1 VRKLGL
7 GTLRRIVLL
16 IFFALFVA
24 ITLRWISLER
34 WRWTLTR
41 AEEIEAPSPTPT
53 AAPSAS
59 ATRPPTLS
67 GKFDISRLFNGI
79 TLRSEVET
87 TSGTAA
93 SEERVDPM
101 SYAIDLKLRVRVPTP
116 NRTVDELG
124 KVSPDLGKLLPGL
137 ATMVKPEAVSP
148 LFAQLYETK
157 VRELRENLSRLDL
170 LLSRHNFYDCQTVL
184 ALRHPESKR
193 RALLFQ
199 ADMDV
204 DADGSDG
211 DRAPAGNGVSPTF
224 KPFTSFRWG
233 KKSNRPNPYLS
244 GIEDRLHRVDSEQKT
259 ATPERKRDLKNAVTE
274 LRDEIAAMKKY
285 SYLIGTYDPF
295 IVVPAS
301 FTKGSDA
308 AHVGDYAVV
317 IAGST
322 IYPAIVGDVGPN
334 DRVGEASLRIA
345 KEVNALSNPNNR
357 PISELKA
364 TYIVFNGTA
373 DSSWG
378 PPDLEKLQARCE
390 ALVKEIGGATA
401 GLHHWV
407 NTVPPLPTPTPT
419 PTPTPSPT
427 PSISPTPSAS
437 PTPTPMFSETP
448 SPTSPP
454 LIHPTFA
461 FPTPTPSPTATF

>member
-1 VRKLGL
+1 MRG
-7 GTLRRIVLL
+7 RIVLL
-16 IFFALFVA
+16 LFFALFVA

-34 WRWTLTR
+34 WRWTLTH
-41 AEEIEAPSPTPT
+41 AEEIETASPSPT
-53 AAPSAS
+53 AAPSAA
-59 ATRPPTLS
+59 ATRPPTIS
-67 GKFDISRLFNGI
+67 GKFDVSRLFNGI

-87 TSGTAA
+87 TSGAAA

-101 SYAIDLKLRVRVPTP
+101 SYAIDLKLRARVPTP

-137 ATMVKPEAVSP
+137 ATTVKPESVSP

-184 ALRHPESKR
+184 ALRHPETKR

-211 DRAPAGNGVSPTF
+211 DRVPAGNGVSPTF

-233 KKSNRPNPYLS
+233 KKSNRPNPYLP
-244 GIEDRLHRVDSEQKT
+244 GIEDRLRRVELEQRT
-259 ATPERKRDLKNAVTE
+259 ATPERKRDLKNAATE
-274 LRDEIAAMKKY
+274 LRDEISAMKKY

-322 IYPAIVGDVGPN
+322 IYPAMVGDVGPN

-345 KEVNALSNPNNR
+345 KEVNGLSNPNNR

-378 PPDLEKLQARCE
+378 SPDLEKLQARCE
-390 ALVKEIGGATA
+390 ALVKEIGGASVP
-401 GLHHWV
+401 LHHWV

-419 PTPTPSPT
+419 PTP
-427 PSISPTPSAS
+427 SISPTPSAS
-437 PTPTPMFSETP
+437 PSPTPMFSETP

-461 FPTPTPSPTATF
+461 FPTPSPSATF

>member
-1 VRKLGL
+1 LGL

-34 WRWTLTR
+34 WRWTMAH
-41 AEEIEAPSPTPT
+41 AEEIETASPSPT
-53 AAPSAS
+53 AAPSAA
-59 ATRPPTLS
+59 ATRPPTIS
-67 GKFDISRLFNGI
+67 GKFDLSRLFNGI

-87 TSGTAA
+87 TSGAAA

-101 SYAIDLKLRVRVPTP
+101 SYAIDLKLRARVPTP

-137 ATMVKPEAVSP
+137 ATMAKPEAVSP

-184 ALRHPESKR
+184 ALRHPETKR

-211 DRAPAGNGVSPTF
+211 DRVPAGNGVSPTF

-233 KKSNRPNPYLS
+233 KKSNRPNPYLP
-244 GIEDRLHRVDSEQKT
+244 GIEDRLRRVELEQRT
-259 ATPERKRDLKNAVTE
+259 ATPERKRDLKNAATE
-274 LRDEIAAMKKY
+274 LRDEIGAMKKY

-322 IYPAIVGDVGPN
+322 IYPAMVGDVGPN

-345 KEVNALSNPNNR
+345 KEVNGLSNPNNR

-378 PPDLEKLQARCE
+378 SPDLEKLQARCE
-390 ALVKEIGGATA
+390 ALVKEIGGASVP
-401 GLHHWV
+401 LHHWV
-407 NTVPPLPTPTPT
+407 NTVPPLPTPT

-437 PTPTPMFSETP
+437 PSPTPMFSETP

-461 FPTPTPSPTATF
+461 FPTPSPSATF

>member
-1 VRKLGL
+1 MRKLGL

-34 WRWTLTR
+34 WRWTLTH
-41 AEEIEAPSPTPT
+41 AEEIETASPSPT
-53 AAPSAS
+53 AAPSAA
-59 ATRPPTLS
+59 ATRPPTIS
-67 GKFDISRLFNGI
+67 GKFDVSRLFNGI

-87 TSGTAA
+87 TSGAAA

-101 SYAIDLKLRVRVPTP
+101 SYAIDLKLRARVPTP

-137 ATMVKPEAVSP
+137 ATMAKPEAVSP

-184 ALRHPESKR
+184 ALRHPETKR

-211 DRAPAGNGVSPTF
+211 DRVPAGNGVSPTF

-233 KKSNRPNPYLS
+233 KKSNRPNPYLP
-244 GIEDRLHRVDSEQKT
+244 GIEDRLRRVELEQRT
-259 ATPERKRDLKNAVTE
+259 ATPERKRDLKNAATE
-274 LRDEIAAMKKY
+274 LRDEISAMKKY

-322 IYPAIVGDVGPN
+322 IYPAMVGDVGPN

-345 KEVNALSNPNNR
+345 KEVNGLSNPNNR

-378 PPDLEKLQARCE
+378 SLDLEKLQARCE
-390 ALVKEIGGATA
+390 ALVKEIGGASVP
-401 GLHHWV
+401 LHHWV
-407 NTVPPLPTPTPT
+407 NTVPPLPTPT

-437 PTPTPMFSETP
+437 PSPTPMFSETP

-461 FPTPTPSPTATF
+461 FPTPSPSATF

>member
-1 VRKLGL
+1 MRKLGL

-16 IFFALFVA
+16 IFFALFAAV
-24 ITLRWISLER
+24 TLRWISLER
-34 WRWTLTR
+34 WRWTITR
-41 AEEIEAPSPTPT
+41 VEEPSPTPT
-53 AAPSAS
+53 AAPSPT
-59 ATRPPTLS
+59 ATRAPVLT
-67 GKFDISRLFNGI
+67 GKFDVARLFNGI

-87 TSGTAA
+87 ATGAAA

-101 SYAIDLKLRVRVPTP
+101 SYMIDLKLHARVPTP
-116 NRTVDELG
+116 NRTLDELA
-124 KVSPDLGKLLPGL
+124 KVSPDLGRLLPSL
-137 ATMVKPEAVSP
+137 TTMAKTEAVSS

-157 VRELRENLSRLDL
+157 VRELRENLNRLDL

-184 ALRHPESKR
+184 ALKHPETKR

-211 DRAPAGNGVSPTF
+211 DRVPAGNGVSPTF
-224 KPFTSFRWG
+224 KPFTSFRWA

-244 GIEDRLHRVDSEQKT
+244 GIEERLRRVELEQKT
-259 ATPERKRDLKNAVTE
+259 ATPERKRELKSAVIE
-274 LRDEIAAMKKY
+274 LRDEINTMKKY

-301 FTKGSDA
+301 FTKGGDGVR
-308 AHVGDYAVV
+308 VGDYSLV
-317 IAGST
+317 IVGNT

-357 PISELKA
+357 PLSELKA

-373 DSSWG
+373 DPTWG
-378 PPDLEKLQARCE
+378 PPDLEKLQVRCE
-390 ALVKEIGGATA
+390 ALVKEIGGASVP
-401 GLHHWV
+401 LHHWV

-427 PSISPTPSAS
+427 MSPSVS
-437 PTPTPMFSETP
+437 PTPTPFFSETP

-461 FPTPTPSPTATF
+461 FPTPTPSATSE

>member
-1 VRKLGL
+1 MRKLGL

-16 IFFALFVA
+16 IFFALFAAV
-24 ITLRWISLER
+24 TLRWISLER
-34 WRWTLTR
+34 WRWTITR
-41 AEEIEAPSPTPT
+41 VEEPSPTPT
-53 AAPSAS
+53 AAPSPT
-59 ATRPPTLS
+59 ATRAPVLT
-67 GKFDISRLFNGI
+67 GKFDVARLFNGI

-87 TSGTAA
+87 ATGAAA

-101 SYAIDLKLRVRVPTP
+101 SYMIDLKLHARVPTP
-116 NRTVDELG
+116 NRTLDELA
-124 KVSPDLGKLLPGL
+124 KVSPDLGRLLPSL
-137 ATMVKPEAVSP
+137 TTMAKAEAVSS
-148 LFAQLYETK
+148 LFPQLYETK
-157 VRELRENLSRLDL
+157 VRELRENLNRLDL

-184 ALRHPESKR
+184 ALKHPETKR

-211 DRAPAGNGVSPTF
+211 DRVPAGNGVSPTF
-224 KPFTSFRWG
+224 KPFTSFRWA

-244 GIEDRLHRVDSEQKT
+244 GIEERLRRVELEQKT
-259 ATPERKRDLKNAVTE
+259 ATPERKRELKSAVIE
-274 LRDEIAAMKKY
+274 LRDEINTMKKY

-301 FTKGSDA
+301 FTKGGDGVR
-308 AHVGDYAVV
+308 VGDYSLV
-317 IAGST
+317 IVGNT

-357 PISELKA
+357 PLSELKA

-373 DSSWG
+373 DPTWG
-378 PPDLEKLQARCE
+378 PPDLEKLQVRCE
-390 ALVKEIGGATA
+390 ALVKEIGGASVP
-401 GLHHWV
+401 LHHWV

-427 PSISPTPSAS
+427 MSPSVS
-437 PTPTPMFSETP
+437 PTPTPFFSETP

-461 FPTPTPSPTATF
+461 FPTPTPSATSE

>member
-1 VRKLGL
+1 LGL
-7 GTLRRIVLL
+7 GTLRRIVLF
-16 IFFALFVA
+16 IFFALFAAV
-24 ITLRWISLER
+24 TLRWISLER
-34 WRWTLTR
+34 WRWTITR
-41 AEEIEAPSPTPT
+41 VEEPSPTPT
-53 AAPSAS
+53 AAPSPT
-59 ATRPPTLS
+59 ATRAPVLT
-67 GKFDISRLFNGI
+67 GKFDVARLFNGI

-87 TSGTAA
+87 ATGAAA

-101 SYAIDLKLRVRVPTP
+101 SYMIDLKLHARVPTP
-116 NRTVDELG
+116 NRTLDELA
-124 KVSPDLGKLLPGL
+124 KVSPDLGHLLPSL
-137 ATMVKPEAVSP
+137 TTMAKAEAVSS

-157 VRELRENLSRLDL
+157 VRELRENLNRLDL

-184 ALRHPESKR
+184 ALKHPETKR

-211 DRAPAGNGVSPTF
+211 DRVPAGNGVSPTF
-224 KPFTSFRWG
+224 KPFTSFRWA

-244 GIEDRLHRVDSEQKT
+244 GIEERLRRVELEQKT
-259 ATPERKRDLKNAVTE
+259 ATPERKRELKSAVIE
-274 LRDEIAAMKKY
+274 LRDEINTMKKY

-301 FTKGSDA
+301 FTKGSDGVR
-308 AHVGDYAVV
+308 VGDYSLV
-317 IAGST
+317 IVGNT

-357 PISELKA
+357 PLSELKA

-373 DSSWG
+373 DPTWE
-378 PPDLEKLQARCE
+378 PPDLEKLQVRCE
-390 ALVKEIGGATA
+390 ALVKEIGGASVP
-401 GLHHWV
+401 LHHWV

-427 PSISPTPSAS
+427 MSPSVS
-437 PTPTPMFSETP
+437 PTPTPFFSETP

-461 FPTPTPSPTATF
+461 FPTPTPSATAE

>member
-1 VRKLGL
+1 MRKLGL

-34 WRWTLTR
+34 WRWTLTH
-41 AEEIEAPSPTPT
+41 AEEIETASPSPT
-53 AAPSAS
+53 AAPSAA
-59 ATRPPTLS
+59 ATRPPTIS
-67 GKFDISRLFNGI
+67 GKFDVSRLFNGI

-87 TSGTAA
+87 TSGAAA

-101 SYAIDLKLRVRVPTP
+101 SYAIDLKLRARVPTP

-137 ATMVKPEAVSP
+137 ATMVKPESVSP

-184 ALRHPESKR
+184 ALRHPETKR

-211 DRAPAGNGVSPTF
+211 DRVPAGNGVSPTF

-233 KKSNRPNPYLS
+233 KKSNRPNPYLP
-244 GIEDRLHRVDSEQKT
+244 GIEDRLRRVELEQRT
-259 ATPERKRDLKNAVTE
+259 ATPERKRDLKNAATE
-274 LRDEIAAMKKY
+274 LRDEISAMKKY

-322 IYPAIVGDVGPN
+322 IYPAMVGDVGPN

-345 KEVNALSNPNNR
+345 KEVNGLSNPNNR

-378 PPDLEKLQARCE
+378 SLDLEKLQARCE
-390 ALVKEIGGATA
+390 ALVKEIGGASVP
-401 GLHHWV
+401 LHHWV
-407 NTVPPLPTPTPT
+407 NTVPPLPTPT

-437 PTPTPMFSETP
+437 PSPTPMFSETP

-461 FPTPTPSPTATF
+461 FPTPSPSATF

>member
-1 VRKLGL
+1 MRKLGL

-16 IFFALFVA
+16 IFFALFAAV
-24 ITLRWISLER
+24 TLRWISLER
-34 WRWTLTR
+34 WRWTITR
-41 AEEIEAPSPTPT
+41 AEESSPTPT
-53 AAPSAS
+53 AAPSAT
-59 ATRPPTLS
+59 ATRPPVLS
-67 GKFDISRLFNGI
+67 NKFDVARLFNGI

-87 TSGTAA
+87 AAGAAA

-101 SYAIDLKLRVRVPTP
+101 SYVIDLKLRARVPTP

-124 KVSPDLGKLLPGL
+124 KVSPDLGNLLPGL
-137 ATMVKPEAVSP
+137 TTMAKAEAVSP
-148 LFAQLYETK
+148 FFAQLYETK
-157 VRELRENLSRLDL
+157 VRELRENLNRLDL

-184 ALRHPESKR
+184 ALKHSETKR

-211 DRAPAGNGVSPTF
+211 DRVPAGNGVSPTF

-233 KKSNRPNPYLS
+233 KKSNRPNPYLP
-244 GIEDRLHRVDSEQKT
+244 GIEERLHRLELEQKT
-259 ATPERKRDLKNAVTE
+259 ATPERKRELKNAVTE
-274 LRDEIAAMKKY
+274 LRDEINTMKKY

-301 FTKGSDA
+301 FTKGSDG
-308 AHVGDYAVV
+308 AHVGDYSLV
-317 IAGST
+317 IVGNT

-357 PISELKA
+357 PLSELKA

-373 DSSWG
+373 DSTWG
-378 PPDLEKLQARCE
+378 PPDLEKLQVRCE
-390 ALVKEIGGATA
+390 ALVKEIGGASVP
-401 GLHHWV
+401 LHHWV

-427 PSISPTPSAS
+427 ISPGPSVS
-437 PTPTPMFSETP
+437 PTSTPFFSETP

-461 FPTPTPSPTATF
+461 FPTSTPSATSD

>member
-1 VRKLGL
+1 MRKLGL

-34 WRWTLTR
+34 WRWTLTH
-41 AEEIEAPSPTPT
+41 AEEIETASPSPT
-53 AAPSAS
+53 AAPSAA
-59 ATRPPTLS
+59 ATRPPTIS
-67 GKFDISRLFNGI
+67 GKFDVSRLFNGI

-87 TSGTAA
+87 TSGAAA

-101 SYAIDLKLRVRVPTP
+101 SYAIDLKLRARVPTP

-137 ATMVKPEAVSP
+137 AAMVKPESVSP

-184 ALRHPESKR
+184 ALRHPETKR

-211 DRAPAGNGVSPTF
+211 DRVPAGNGVSPTF

-233 KKSNRPNPYLS
+233 KKSNRPNPYLP
-244 GIEDRLHRVDSEQKT
+244 GIEDRLRRVELEQRT
-259 ATPERKRDLKNAVTE
+259 ATPERKRDLKNAATE
-274 LRDEIAAMKKY
+274 LRDEIGAMKKY

-322 IYPAIVGDVGPN
+322 IYPAMVGDVGPN

-345 KEVNALSNPNNR
+345 KEVNGLSNPNNR

-364 TYIVFNGTA
+364 TYVVFNGTA

-378 PPDLEKLQARCE
+378 SLDLEKLQARCE
-390 ALVKEIGGATA
+390 ALVKEIGGASVP
-401 GLHHWV
+401 LHRWL
-407 NTVPPLPTPTPT
+407 NTVPPLPTPT

-437 PTPTPMFSETP
+437 PSPTPMFSETP

-461 FPTPTPSPTATF
+461 FPTPSPSATF

>member
-1 VRKLGL
+1 MRKLGL

-34 WRWTLTR
+34 WRWTLTH
-41 AEEIEAPSPTPT
+41 AEEIETASPSPT
-53 AAPSAS
+53 AAPSAA
-59 ATRPPTLS
+59 ATRPPTIS
-67 GKFDISRLFNGI
+67 GKFDVSRLFNGI

-87 TSGTAA
+87 TSGAAA

-101 SYAIDLKLRVRVPTP
+101 SYAIDLKLRARVPTP

-137 ATMVKPEAVSP
+137 ATMVKPESVSP

-184 ALRHPESKR
+184 ALRHPETKR

-211 DRAPAGNGVSPTF
+211 DRVPAGNGVSPTF

-233 KKSNRPNPYLS
+233 KKSNRPNPYLP
-244 GIEDRLHRVDSEQKT
+244 GIEDRLRRVELEQRT
-259 ATPERKRDLKNAVTE
+259 ATPERKRDLKNAATE
-274 LRDEIAAMKKY
+274 LRDEIGAMKKY

-322 IYPAIVGDVGPN
+322 IYPAMVGDVGPN

-345 KEVNALSNPNNR
+345 KEVNGLSNPNNR

-378 PPDLEKLQARCE
+378 SLDLEKLQARCE
-390 ALVKEIGGATA
+390 ALVKEIGGASVP
-401 GLHHWV
+401 LHHWV
-407 NTVPPLPTPTPT
+407 NTVPPLPTPT

-437 PTPTPMFSETP
+437 PSPTPMFSETP

-461 FPTPTPSPTATF
+461 FPTPSPSATF

>member
-1 VRKLGL
+1 MRKLGL

-34 WRWTLTR
+34 WRWTLTH
-41 AEEIEAPSPTPT
+41 AEEIETALPSPT
-53 AAPSAS
+53 AAPSAA
-59 ATRPPTLS
+59 ATRPPTIS
-67 GKFDISRLFNGI
+67 GKFDLSRLFNGI

-87 TSGTAA
+87 TSGAAA

-101 SYAIDLKLRVRVPTP
+101 SYAIDLKLRARVPTP

-137 ATMVKPEAVSP
+137 ATMVKPESVSP

-184 ALRHPESKR
+184 ALRHPETKR

-211 DRAPAGNGVSPTF
+211 DRVPAGNGVSPTF

-233 KKSNRPNPYLS
+233 KKSNRPNPYLP
-244 GIEDRLHRVDSEQKT
+244 GIEDRLRRVELEQRT
-259 ATPERKRDLKNAVTE
+259 ATPERKRDLKNAATE
-274 LRDEIAAMKKY
+274 LRDEISAMKKY

-322 IYPAIVGDVGPN
+322 IYPAMVGDVGPN

-345 KEVNALSNPNNR
+345 KEVNGLSNPNNR

-378 PPDLEKLQARCE
+378 SPDLEKLQARCE
-390 ALVKEIGGATA
+390 ALVKEIGGASVP
-401 GLHHWV
+401 LHHWV
-407 NTVPPLPTPTPT
+407 NTVPPLPTPT

-437 PTPTPMFSETP
+437 PSPTPMFSETP

-461 FPTPTPSPTATF
+461 FPTPSPSATF

>member
-24 ITLRWISLER
+24 VTLRWISLER
-34 WRWTLTR
+34 WRWTMTH
-41 AEEIEAPSPTPT
+41 AEEIETASPSPT
-53 AAPSAS
+53 AAPSAA
-59 ATRPPTLS
+59 ATRPPTIS
-67 GKFDISRLFNGI
+67 GKFDLSRLFNGI

-87 TSGTAA
+87 TSGAAA

-101 SYAIDLKLRVRVPTP
+101 SYAIDLKLRARVPTP

-137 ATMVKPEAVSP
+137 ATMAKPEAVSP

-184 ALRHPESKR
+184 ALRHPETKR

-211 DRAPAGNGVSPTF
+211 DRVPAGNGVSPTF

-233 KKSNRPNPYLS
+233 KKSNRPNPYLP
-244 GIEDRLHRVDSEQKT
+244 GIEDRLRRVELEQRM
-259 ATPERKRDLKNAVTE
+259 ATPERKRDLKNAATE
-274 LRDEIAAMKKY
+274 LRDEIGAMKKY

-322 IYPAIVGDVGPN
+322 IYPAMVGDVGPN

-345 KEVNALSNPNNR
+345 KEVNGLSNPNNR

-378 PPDLEKLQARCE
+378 SPDLEKLQARCE
-390 ALVKEIGGATA
+390 ALVKEIGGASVP
-401 GLHHWV
+401 LHHWV
-407 NTVPPLPTPTPT
+407 NTVPPLPTPT

-437 PTPTPMFSETP
+437 PSPTPMFSETP

-461 FPTPTPSPTATF
+461 FPTPSPSATF

>member
-1 VRKLGL
+1 MRKLGL

-16 IFFALFVA
+16 IFFALFAAV
-24 ITLRWISLER
+24 TLRWISLER
-34 WRWTLTR
+34 WRWTITR
-41 AEEIEAPSPTPT
+41 VEEPSPTPT
-53 AAPSAS
+53 AAPSPT
-59 ATRPPTLS
+59 ATRAPVLT
-67 GKFDISRLFNGI
+67 GKFDVARLFNGI

-87 TSGTAA
+87 ATGAAA

-101 SYAIDLKLRVRVPTP
+101 SYMIDLKLHARVPTP
-116 NRTVDELG
+116 NRTLDELA
-124 KVSPDLGKLLPGL
+124 KVSPDLGRLLPSL
-137 ATMVKPEAVSP
+137 TTMAKAEAVSS

-157 VRELRENLSRLDL
+157 VRELRENLNRLDL

-184 ALRHPESKR
+184 ALKHPETKR

-211 DRAPAGNGVSPTF
+211 DRVPAGNGVSPTF
-224 KPFTSFRWG
+224 KPFTSFRWA

-244 GIEDRLHRVDSEQKT
+244 GIEERLRRVELEQKT
-259 ATPERKRDLKNAVTE
+259 ATPERKRELKSAVIE
-274 LRDEIAAMKKY
+274 LRDEINTMKKY

-301 FTKGSDA
+301 FTKGGDGVR
-308 AHVGDYAVV
+308 VGDYSLV
-317 IAGST
+317 IVGNT

-357 PISELKA
+357 PLSELKA

-373 DSSWG
+373 DPTWG
-378 PPDLEKLQARCE
+378 PPDLEKLQVRCE
-390 ALVKEIGGATA
+390 ALVKEIGGASVPP
-401 GLHHWV
+401 HHWV

-427 PSISPTPSAS
+427 MSPSVS
-437 PTPTPMFSETP
+437 PTPTPFFSETP

-461 FPTPTPSPTATF
+461 FPTPTPSATSE

>member
-1 VRKLGL
+1 MGL

-16 IFFALFVA
+16 IFFALFAA

-34 WRWTLTR
+34 WRWTITR
-41 AEEIEAPSPTPT
+41 VEEASPTPT
-53 AAPSAS
+53 AAPSPTAS
-59 ATRPPTLS
+59 RSPVLS
-67 GKFDISRLFNGI
+67 GKFDVARLFNGI

-87 TSGTAA
+87 AAGAAA

-101 SYAIDLKLRVRVPTP
+101 SYMIDLKLHARVPTP

-124 KVSPDLGKLLPGL
+124 KVSPDLANLLPGL
-137 ATMVKPEAVSP
+137 AIMAKPEAVSP
-148 LFAQLYETK
+148 FFAQLYETK
-157 VRELRENLSRLDL
+157 VRELRENLNRLDL

-184 ALRHPESKR
+184 ALKHPETKR

-211 DRAPAGNGVSPTF
+211 DRVPAGNGVSPTF

-233 KKSNRPNPYLS
+233 KKSNRPNPYLP
-244 GIEDRLHRVDSEQKT
+244 GIEERLHRVELEQKT
-259 ATPERKRDLKNAVTE
+259 ATPDRKRELKNAVTE
-274 LRDEIAAMKKY
+274 LRDEINAIKKY
-285 SYLIGTYDPF
+285 SYFIGTYDPF

-301 FTKGSDA
+301 FTKGGDG
-308 AHVGDYAVV
+308 AHVGDYSLVV
-317 IAGST
+317 VGNR

-345 KEVNALSNPNNR
+345 KEVNVLSNPNNR
-357 PISELKA
+357 PLSELKA

-373 DSSWG
+373 DSTWG

-390 ALVKEIGGATA
+390 ALVKEIGGASVP
-401 GLHHWV
+401 LHHWV

-419 PTPTPSPT
+419 PTPTPGPTISPSVSPT
-427 PSISPTPSAS
+427 PNPF
-437 PTPTPMFSETP
+437 FSETP

>member
-1 VRKLGL
+1 MRKLGL

-34 WRWTLTR
+34 WRWTLTH
-41 AEEIEAPSPTPT
+41 AEEIETASPSPT
-53 AAPSAS
+53 AAPSAA
-59 ATRPPTLS
+59 ATRPPTIS
-67 GKFDISRLFNGI
+67 GKFDVSRLFNGI

-87 TSGTAA
+87 TSGAAA

-101 SYAIDLKLRVRVPTP
+101 SYAIDLKLRARVPTP

-137 ATMVKPEAVSP
+137 ATMVKPESVSP

-184 ALRHPESKR
+184 ALRHPETKR

-211 DRAPAGNGVSPTF
+211 DRVPAGNGVSPTF

-233 KKSNRPNPYLS
+233 KKSNRPNPYLP
-244 GIEDRLHRVDSEQKT
+244 GIEDRLRRVELEQRT
-259 ATPERKRDLKNAVTE
+259 ATPERKRDLKNAATE
-274 LRDEIAAMKKY
+274 LRDEISAMKKY

-322 IYPAIVGDVGPN
+322 IYPAMVGDVGPN

-345 KEVNALSNPNNR
+345 KEVNSLSNPNNR

-364 TYIVFNGTA
+364 TYVVFNGTA

-378 PPDLEKLQARCE
+378 SLDLEKLQARCE
-390 ALVKEIGGATA
+390 ALVKEIGGASMP
-401 GLHHWV
+401 LHHWV
-407 NTVPPLPTPTPT
+407 NTVPPLPTPT

-437 PTPTPMFSETP
+437 PSPTPMFSETP

-461 FPTPTPSPTATF
+461 FPTPSPSATF

>member
-1 VRKLGL
+1 MRKLGL

-34 WRWTLTR
+34 WRWTLTH
-41 AEEIEAPSPTPT
+41 AEEIETALPSPT
-53 AAPSAS
+53 AAPSAA
-59 ATRPPTLS
+59 ATRPPTIS
-67 GKFDISRLFNGI
+67 GKFDVSRLFNGI

-87 TSGTAA
+87 TSGAAA

-101 SYAIDLKLRVRVPTP
+101 SYAIDLKLRARVPTP

-137 ATMVKPEAVSP
+137 ATMVKPESVSP

-184 ALRHPESKR
+184 ALRHPETKR

-211 DRAPAGNGVSPTF
+211 DRVPAGNGVSPTF

-233 KKSNRPNPYLS
+233 KKSNRPNPYLP
-244 GIEDRLHRVDSEQKT
+244 GIEDRLRRVELEQRT
-259 ATPERKRDLKNAVTE
+259 ATPERKRDLKNAATE
-274 LRDEIAAMKKY
+274 LRDEISAMKKY

-322 IYPAIVGDVGPN
+322 IYPAMVGDVGPN

-345 KEVNALSNPNNR
+345 KEVNGLSNPNNR

-378 PPDLEKLQARCE
+378 SLDLEKLQARCE
-390 ALVKEIGGATA
+390 ALVKEIGGASVP
-401 GLHHWV
+401 LHHWV
-407 NTVPPLPTPTPT
+407 NTVPPLPTPT

-437 PTPTPMFSETP
+437 PSPTPMFSETP

-461 FPTPTPSPTATF
+461 FPTPSPSATF

>member
-7 GTLRRIVLL
+7 GTLRRIVLF
-16 IFFALFVA
+16 IFLALFVA

-34 WRWTLTR
+34 WRWTITH
-41 AEEIEAPSPTPT
+41 AEEIETASPTPT
-53 AAPSAS
+53 AAASAA

-67 GKFDISRLFNGI
+67 GKFDVSRLFNGI

-87 TSGTAA
+87 TSGAAA

-101 SYAIDLKLRVRVPTP
+101 SYAIDLKLRARVPTP
-116 NRTVDELG
+116 NGTVDELG

-137 ATMVKPEAVSP
+137 ATMAKPEAVSP

-157 VRELRENLSRLDL
+157 VRELRENLTRLDL

-184 ALRHPESKR
+184 ALKHAESKR

-211 DRAPAGNGVSPTF
+211 DRVPAGNGVSPTF

-233 KKSNRPNPYLS
+233 KKSSRSNPYLP
-244 GIEDRLHRVDSEQKT
+244 GIEDRLRRVELEQRT
-259 ATPERKRDLKNAVTE
+259 ATPERKRDLKNAATE
-274 LRDEIAAMKKY
+274 LHDEIAAMKKY

-301 FTKGSDA
+301 FTKGNDA
-308 AHVGDYAVV
+308 ARVGDYAVV
-317 IAGST
+317 IVGNA

-345 KEVNALSNPNNR
+345 KEVSALSNPNNR

-364 TYIVFNGTA
+364 TYIVFKGTA

-390 ALVKEIGGATA
+390 ALVKEIGGASMP
-401 GLHHWV
+401 LHHWV
-407 NTVPPLPTPTPT
+407 NMVPPLPTPT

-427 PSISPTPSAS
+427 PSISPSPSVS
-437 PTPTPMFSETP
+437 PTPTPFFSETP
-448 SPTSPP
+448 SSTSPP

-461 FPTPTPSPTATF
+461 FPTPSPSASSD

>member
-1 VRKLGL
+1 MRKLGL

-34 WRWTLTR
+34 WRWTMTH
-41 AEEIEAPSPTPT
+41 AEEIETASPSPT
-53 AAPSAS
+53 AAPSAA
-59 ATRPPTLS
+59 ATRPPTIS
-67 GKFDISRLFNGI
+67 GKFDLSRLFNGI

-87 TSGTAA
+87 TSGAAA

-101 SYAIDLKLRVRVPTP
+101 SYAIDLKLRARVPTP

-137 ATMVKPEAVSP
+137 AAIVKPESVSP

-184 ALRHPESKR
+184 ALRHPETKR

-211 DRAPAGNGVSPTF
+211 DRVPAGNGVSPTF

-233 KKSNRPNPYLS
+233 KKSNRPNPHLP
-244 GIEDRLHRVDSEQKT
+244 GIEDRLRRVELEQRT
-259 ATPERKRDLKNAVTE
+259 ATPERKRDLKNAATE
-274 LRDEIAAMKKY
+274 LRDEIGAMKKY

-322 IYPAIVGDVGPN
+322 IYPAMVGDVGPN

-345 KEVNALSNPNNR
+345 KEVNGLSNPNNR

-364 TYIVFNGTA
+364 TYVVFNGTA

-378 PPDLEKLQARCE
+378 SLDLEKLQARCE
-390 ALVKEIGGATA
+390 ALVKEIGGASVP
-401 GLHHWV
+401 LHHWV
-407 NTVPPLPTPTPT
+407 NTVPPLPTPT

-437 PTPTPMFSETP
+437 PSPTPMFSETP

-461 FPTPTPSPTATF
+461 FPTPSPSATF

>member
-1 VRKLGL
+1 MRKLGL

-34 WRWTLTR
+34 WRWTLTH
-41 AEEIEAPSPTPT
+41 AEEIETASPSPT
-53 AAPSAS
+53 AAPSAA
-59 ATRPPTLS
+59 ATRPPTIS
-67 GKFDISRLFNGI
+67 GKFDLSRLFNGI

-87 TSGTAA
+87 TSGAAA

-101 SYAIDLKLRVRVPTP
+101 SYAIDLKLRARVPTP

-137 ATMVKPEAVSP
+137 ATMVKPESVSP

-184 ALRHPESKR
+184 ALRHPETKR

-211 DRAPAGNGVSPTF
+211 DRVPAGNGVSPTF

-233 KKSNRPNPYLS
+233 KKSNRPNPYLP
-244 GIEDRLHRVDSEQKT
+244 GIEDRLRRVELEQRT
-259 ATPERKRDLKNAVTE
+259 ATPERKRDLKNAATE
-274 LRDEIAAMKKY
+274 LRDEISAMKKY

-322 IYPAIVGDVGPN
+322 IYPAMVGDVGPN

-345 KEVNALSNPNNR
+345 KEVNGLSNPNNR

-378 PPDLEKLQARCE
+378 SPDLEKLQARCE
-390 ALVKEIGGATA
+390 ALVKEIGGASVP
-401 GLHHWV
+401 LHHWV
-407 NTVPPLPTPTPT
+407 NTVPPLPTPT

-437 PTPTPMFSETP
+437 PSPTPMFSETP

-461 FPTPTPSPTATF
+461 FPTPSPSATF

>member
-16 IFFALFVA
+16 IFFALFAA

-34 WRWTLTR
+34 WRWTLTH
-41 AEEIEAPSPTPT
+41 AEELPSPTPT
-53 AAPSAS
+53 AAPSAT
-59 ATRPPTLS
+59 ATRPPVLS
-67 GKFDISRLFNGI
+67 GKFDVARLFNGI
-79 TLRSEVET
+79 TLRSELET
-87 TSGTAA
+87 ASGAAA
-93 SEERVDPM
+93 SEERMDPM
-101 SYAIDLKLRVRVPTP
+101 SYVIDLKLRARVPTP
-116 NRTVDELG
+116 NRTLDELG
-124 KVSPDLGKLLPGL
+124 KVSPDLGNLLPGL
-137 ATMVKPEAVSP
+137 GAMVKPESVSP

-157 VRELRENLSRLDL
+157 VRELRENLNRLDL

-184 ALRHPESKR
+184 ALKHPETKR
-193 RALLFQ
+193 SALLFQ

-211 DRAPAGNGVSPTF
+211 DRVPAGSGVSPTF

-233 KKSNRPNPYLS
+233 KKSDRPNPYLP
-244 GIEDRLHRVDSEQKT
+244 GIEDRLHRVELEQKT
-259 ATPERKRDLKNAVTE
+259 ATPDRKRELKNAATE

-285 SYLIGTYDPF
+285 SYLIGAYDPF
-295 IVVPAS
+295 IVAPAS
-301 FTKGSDA
+301 FTRGSDA
-308 AHVGDYAVV
+308 AHVGDYSLVV
-317 IAGST
+317 VGNT

-357 PISELKA
+357 PLSELKA

-378 PPDLEKLQARCE
+378 PPDLEKLQVRCE

-401 GLHHWV
+401 PLHHWV

-427 PSISPTPSAS
+427 ISPSPSVSA
-437 PTPTPMFSETP
+437 TPTPFFSEAP

>member
-1 VRKLGL
+1 M
-7 GTLRRIVLL
+7 TRI
-16 IFFALFVA
+16 
-24 ITLRWISLER
+24 
-34 WRWTLTR
+34 
-41 AEEIEAPSPTPT
+41 EEIEAPSPRPT

-67 GKFDISRLFNGI
+67 GKFDVSRLFNGI
-79 TLRSEVET
+79 TLRSEIET
-87 TSGTAA
+87 AAGAAA

-137 ATMVKPEAVSP
+137 ATMAKPEAVSP

-211 DRAPAGNGVSPTF
+211 DRVPDGNGVSPTF

-233 KKSNRPNPYLS
+233 KKSNRPNPYLP
-244 GIEDRLHRVDSEQKT
+244 GIEDRLRRVELEQRT
-259 ATPERKRDLKNAVTE
+259 ATPERKRDLKNAATE
-274 LRDEIAAMKKY
+274 LRDEISAMKKY

-317 IAGST
+317 IAGNT

-390 ALVKEIGGATA
+390 AVVKEIGGATA
-401 GLHHWV
+401 ALHHLV

-419 PTPTPSPT
+419 PT

-461 FPTPTPSPTATF
+461 FPTPTPSASF

>member
-34 WRWTLTR
+34 WRWTLTH
-41 AEEIEAPSPTPT
+41 AEEIETASPSPT
-53 AAPSAS
+53 AAPSAA
-59 ATRPPTLS
+59 ATRPPTIS
-67 GKFDISRLFNGI
+67 GKFDVSRLFNGI

-87 TSGTAA
+87 TSGAAA

-101 SYAIDLKLRVRVPTP
+101 SYAIDLKLRARVPTP

-124 KVSPDLGKLLPGL
+124 RVSPDLGKLLPGL
-137 ATMVKPEAVSP
+137 ATMVKPESVSP

-184 ALRHPESKR
+184 ALRHPETKR

-211 DRAPAGNGVSPTF
+211 DRVPAGNGVSPTF

-233 KKSNRPNPYLS
+233 KKSNRPNPYLP
-244 GIEDRLHRVDSEQKT
+244 GIEDRLRRVELEQRT
-259 ATPERKRDLKNAVTE
+259 ATPERKRDLKNAATE
-274 LRDEIAAMKKY
+274 LRDEISAMKKY

-322 IYPAIVGDVGPN
+322 IYPAMVGDVGPN

-345 KEVNALSNPNNR
+345 KEVNGLSNPNNR

-378 PPDLEKLQARCE
+378 SLDLEKLQARCE
-390 ALVKEIGGATA
+390 ALVKEIGGASVP
-401 GLHHWV
+401 LHHWV
-407 NTVPPLPTPTPT
+407 NTVPPLPTPT

-437 PTPTPMFSETP
+437 PSPTPMFSETP

-461 FPTPTPSPTATF
+461 FPTPSPSATF

>member
-1 VRKLGL
+1 
-7 GTLRRIVLL
+7 
-16 IFFALFVA
+16 
-24 ITLRWISLER
+24 
-34 WRWTLTR
+34 
-41 AEEIEAPSPTPT
+41 
-53 AAPSAS
+53 
-59 ATRPPTLS
+59 
-67 GKFDISRLFNGI
+67 
-79 TLRSEVET
+79 
-87 TSGTAA
+87 
-93 SEERVDPM
+93 
-101 SYAIDLKLRVRVPTP
+101 
-116 NRTVDELG
+116 VDELG
-124 KVSPDLGKLLPGL
+124 KVSPDLGNLLPGL
-137 ATMVKPEAVSP
+137 TTMAKAEAVSP
-148 LFAQLYETK
+148 FFAQLYETK
-157 VRELRENLSRLDL
+157 VRELRENLNRLDL

-184 ALRHPESKR
+184 ALKHSETKR

-211 DRAPAGNGVSPTF
+211 DRVPAGNGVSPTF

-233 KKSNRPNPYLS
+233 KKSNRPNPYLP
-244 GIEDRLHRVDSEQKT
+244 GIEERLHRLELEQKT
-259 ATPERKRDLKNAVTE
+259 ATPERKRELKNAVTE
-274 LRDEIAAMKKY
+274 LRDEINTMKKY

-301 FTKGSDA
+301 FTKGSDG
-308 AHVGDYAVV
+308 AHVGDYSLV
-317 IAGST
+317 IVGNT

-357 PISELKA
+357 PLSELKA

-373 DSSWG
+373 DSTWG
-378 PPDLEKLQARCE
+378 PPDLEKLQVRCE
-390 ALVKEIGGATA
+390 ALVKEIGGASVP
-401 GLHHWV
+401 LHHWV

-427 PSISPTPSAS
+427 ISPSPFVS
-437 PTPTPMFSETP
+437 PTPTPFFSETP

-461 FPTPTPSPTATF
+461 FPTSTPSATSD

>member
-34 WRWTLTR
+34 WRWTMTH
-41 AEEIEAPSPTPT
+41 AEEIETPSPTPT

-59 ATRPPTLS
+59 ATRAPTLS
-67 GKFDISRLFNGI
+67 GKFDVSRLFNGI

-87 TSGTAA
+87 SSGVAA

-101 SYAIDLKLRVRVPTP
+101 SYAIDLKLRARVPTP
-116 NRTVDELG
+116 NRTMDELG
-124 KVSPDLGKLLPGL
+124 KVSPDLGKLLPAL
-137 ATMVKPEAVSP
+137 TTMVKPESVSP

-170 LLSRHNFYDCQTVL
+170 LLSRHNFYDCQTML
-184 ALRHPESKR
+184 SLKHPETKR

-211 DRAPAGNGVSPTF
+211 DRVPAGNGVSPTF

-233 KKSNRPNPYLS
+233 KKSNRTNPYLP
-244 GIEDRLHRVDSEQKT
+244 GIEDRLRRMELEQKT

-301 FTKGSDA
+301 FTKGSDG

-317 IAGST
+317 IAGTT

-364 TYIVFNGTA
+364 TYLVFNGTA

-390 ALVKEIGGATA
+390 ALVREIGGASVP
-401 GLHHWV
+401 LHHWV

-419 PTPTPSPT
+419 PTATPSPT

-437 PTPTPMFSETP
+437 PTATPFFSETP
-448 SPTSPP
+448 SPASPA

-461 FPTPTPSPTATF
+461 FPTPTPSP

>member
-34 WRWTLTR
+34 WRWTMTR
-41 AEEIEAPSPTPT
+41 AEEIEPSPTPT

-59 ATRPPTLS
+59 ATRLPTLS
-67 GKFDISRLFNGI
+67 GKFDVSRLFNGI
-79 TLRSEVET
+79 TLRSEVDT
-87 TSGTAA
+87 TSGAAA

-101 SYAIDLKLRVRVPTP
+101 SYAIDLKLRARVPTP

-137 ATMVKPEAVSP
+137 ATMGKPEAVSS

-157 VRELRENLSRLDL
+157 VRELRENLNRLDL

-184 ALRHPESKR
+184 ALKHPETKR

-211 DRAPAGNGVSPTF
+211 DRVPAGNGVSPTF
-224 KPFTSFRWG
+224 KPFTSFRWA

-244 GIEDRLHRVDSEQKT
+244 GIEDRLHRVELEQKT
-259 ATPERKRDLKNAVTE
+259 ATPERKRDLKNAATE
-274 LRDEIAAMKKY
+274 LRDEVSAMKKY
-285 SYLIGTYDPF
+285 SYLIGAYDPF
-295 IVVPAS
+295 IVVPGS

-317 IAGST
+317 VVGST

-345 KEVNALSNPNNR
+345 KEVSALSNPNNR

-364 TYIVFNGTA
+364 TYIVFNGTE
-373 DSSWG
+373 DPSFG

-390 ALVKEIGGATA
+390 ALVKEIGGASVP
-401 GLHHWV
+401 LHHWI

-419 PTPTPSPT
+419 STPTPSPT
-427 PSISPTPSAS
+427 PSPS
-437 PTPTPMFSETP
+437 PTPMFSETP

-461 FPTPTPSPTATF
+461 FPTPTPTATF

>member
-1 VRKLGL
+1 LGL

-34 WRWTLTR
+34 WRWTLTH
-41 AEEIEAPSPTPT
+41 AEEIETASPSPT
-53 AAPSAS
+53 AAPSAA
-59 ATRPPTLS
+59 ATRPPTIS
-67 GKFDISRLFNGI
+67 GKFDVSRLFNGI

-87 TSGTAA
+87 TSGAAA

-101 SYAIDLKLRVRVPTP
+101 SYAIDLKLRARVPTP

-124 KVSPDLGKLLPGL
+124 KVSPDLGKLLPGM
-137 ATMVKPEAVSP
+137 AAMVKPESVSP

-184 ALRHPESKR
+184 ALRHPETKR

-211 DRAPAGNGVSPTF
+211 DRVPAGNGVSPTF

-233 KKSNRPNPYLS
+233 KKSNRPNPYLP
-244 GIEDRLHRVDSEQKT
+244 GIEDRLRRVELEQRT
-259 ATPERKRDLKNAVTE
+259 ATPERKRDLKNAATE
-274 LRDEIAAMKKY
+274 LRDEISAMKKY

-322 IYPAIVGDVGPN
+322 IYPAMVGDVGPN

-345 KEVNALSNPNNR
+345 KEVNGLSNPNNR

-378 PPDLEKLQARCE
+378 SLDLEKLQARCE
-390 ALVKEIGGATA
+390 ALVKEIGGASMP
-401 GLHHWV
+401 LHHWV
-407 NTVPPLPTPTPT
+407 NTVPPLPTPT

-437 PTPTPMFSETP
+437 PSPTPMFSETP

-461 FPTPTPSPTATF
+461 FPTPSPSATF

>member
-1 VRKLGL
+1 MRKLGL

-34 WRWTLTR
+34 WRWTLTH
-41 AEEIEAPSPTPT
+41 AEEIETASPSPT
-53 AAPSAS
+53 AAPSAA
-59 ATRPPTLS
+59 ATRPPTIS
-67 GKFDISRLFNGI
+67 GKFDVSRLFNGI

-87 TSGTAA
+87 TSGAAA

-101 SYAIDLKLRVRVPTP
+101 SYAIDLKLRARVPTP

-137 ATMVKPEAVSP
+137 AAMVKPESVSP

-184 ALRHPESKR
+184 ALRHPETKR

-211 DRAPAGNGVSPTF
+211 DRVPAGNGVSPTF

-233 KKSNRPNPYLS
+233 KKSNRPNPYLP
-244 GIEDRLHRVDSEQKT
+244 GIEDRLRRVELEQRT
-259 ATPERKRDLKNAVTE
+259 ATPERKRDLKNAATE
-274 LRDEIAAMKKY
+274 LRDEISAMKKY

-322 IYPAIVGDVGPN
+322 IYPAMVGDVGPN

-345 KEVNALSNPNNR
+345 KEVNGLSNPNNR

-364 TYIVFNGTA
+364 TYVVFNGTA

-378 PPDLEKLQARCE
+378 SLDLEKLQARCE
-390 ALVKEIGGATA
+390 ALVKEIGGASVP
-401 GLHHWV
+401 LHHWV
-407 NTVPPLPTPTPT
+407 NTVPPLPTPT

-437 PTPTPMFSETP
+437 PSPTPMFSETP

-461 FPTPTPSPTATF
+461 FPTPSPSATF

>member
-1 VRKLGL
+1 MRKLGL

-34 WRWTLTR
+34 WRWTITH
-41 AEEIEAPSPTPT
+41 AEEIETASPSPT
-53 AAPSAS
+53 AAPSAA
-59 ATRPPTLS
+59 ATRPLTIS
-67 GKFDISRLFNGI
+67 GKFDLSRVFNGI

-87 TSGTAA
+87 TSGAAA

-101 SYAIDLKLRVRVPTP
+101 SYAIDLKLRARVPTP

-137 ATMVKPEAVSP
+137 ATMVKPESVSP

-184 ALRHPESKR
+184 ALRHPETKR

-211 DRAPAGNGVSPTF
+211 DRVPAGNGVSPTF

-233 KKSNRPNPYLS
+233 KKSNRPNPYLP
-244 GIEDRLHRVDSEQKT
+244 GIEDRLRRVELEQRT
-259 ATPERKRDLKNAVTE
+259 ATPERKRDLKNAATE
-274 LRDEIAAMKKY
+274 LRDEISAMKKY

-322 IYPAIVGDVGPN
+322 IYPAMVGDVGPN

-345 KEVNALSNPNNR
+345 KGVNGLSNPNNR

-378 PPDLEKLQARCE
+378 SPDLEKLQARCE
-390 ALVKEIGGATA
+390 ALVKEIGGASVP
-401 GLHHWV
+401 LHHWV
-407 NTVPPLPTPTPT
+407 NTVPPLPTPT

-437 PTPTPMFSETP
+437 PSPTPMFSETP

-461 FPTPTPSPTATF
+461 FPTPSPSATF

>member
-1 VRKLGL
+1 MRKLGL
-7 GTLRRIVLL
+7 STLRRIVLL

-34 WRWTLTR
+34 WRWTMTH
-41 AEEIEAPSPTPT
+41 AEEIETPSPTPT

-67 GKFDISRLFNGI
+67 GKFDVSRLFNGI

-87 TSGTAA
+87 SSGAAA

-101 SYAIDLKLRVRVPTP
+101 SYVIDLRLRARVPTP
-116 NRTVDELG
+116 NRTMDELG
-124 KVSPDLGKLLPGL
+124 KVSPDLGKLLPAL
-137 ATMVKPEAVSP
+137 TTMVKPELVSP

-184 ALRHPESKR
+184 ALKHPETKR

-211 DRAPAGNGVSPTF
+211 DRVPAGNGVSPTF

-233 KKSNRPNPYLS
+233 KKSNRLNPYLP
-244 GIEDRLHRVDSEQKT
+244 GIEDRLHRVELEQKT

-301 FTKGSDA
+301 FTKGSDG

-317 IAGST
+317 IAGTT

-390 ALVKEIGGATA
+390 ALVREIGGASMP
-401 GLHHWV
+401 LHHWV
-407 NTVPPLPTPTPT
+407 DTVPPLPTPTPT

-427 PSISPTPSAS
+427 PSISLTPSAS
-437 PTPTPMFSETP
+437 PTATPFFSETP
-448 SPTSPP
+448 SPASPA

-461 FPTPTPSPTATF
+461 FPTPTPSP